1 MHQDLC
7 MICYSTIS
15 EADGASLEPCKRA
28 ALESSSAPENDEACP
43 QVHRVCLSK
52 HLIIQAEDGKFPCT
66 CPFCLRPL
74 SLREIHRS
82 LSPRACRAWLRLHNL
97 WRELREL
104 PRQEQ
109 DHTNTLEVEEVRM
122 MQDFGCRRCPR
133 CGVWIEKQEPGWLT
147 GCDKMTCRC
156 GGRFCFRC
164 GSVEAQCSCSL
175 GHDFIEQESVAA
187 DYADLH
193 LPWPISEL
201 FREGT
206 KVTTA
211 AESGATSDEASA
223 SSTGVGSNEV
233 HSVAGAGEPKQL
245 LPNLSSGDVRQLGRV
260 WNPSRRLVH
269 KQAMTSLEVFW
280 RPPLTSS
287 SQFRK
292 EDRHL
297 AFGLVSPDA
306 QNPAARPISQRA
318 GSSARL
324 FKVRSSWK
332 LRLAGPSSFRLTF
345 GRARQALPRAVLRSS
360 ARPPG
365 HVDGDVKDWFEVR
378 CRPGKVAVTATVEVL
393 SPPSSE
399 GSGQRSLAATPL
411 EPLPA
416 AGPLNTCLRH
426 VLGWTAGPADAK
438 RHRDAFA
445 TRSEELPPL
454 ANQQFD
460 VSPVES
466 DASWGPSRVEQAAS
480 KRHLVNTRL
489 HQAAGMMQS
498 LKARGMQVFAMSAVS
513 GTDSINTPMIA
524 CVNAFG
530 VVRQKKWNGTSIIEA
545 LKFKLKEYEA
555 RYGVFD
561 ENKNRHGD
569 KELAILQKVVED
581 GEVAESLQPSER
593 ATLHMLQHGLRDY
606 IDFALDESLFDTGS
620 ASCGRRMRVVA
631 LFVLRVGLALAVDS
645 LDSTEASEVRRAL
658 NLDETCQDEDGRCST
673 SLLQV
678 AGKNVVNET
687 TGDERGCRTCETS
700 CFDLRRDRL
709 ECTDPWKQYGLHCD
723 LPHIAKLCPKT
734 CGCCRSCSL
743 GRHARVVSTVTDEEE
758 FAWSRQGDPTYNPCL
773 KCSIVENAVG
783 DDMDRTSPP
792 KMFFDQLTRVAEF
805 GEDAWWF
812 ISPAP
817 GGRAFSEAERRS
829 LFEHG
834 PQDQEVPVATQQP
847 WYDPSAPSERLHHA
861 SVLVF
866 RNRRTHGNCFFL
878 ACFSGVARSPALQ
891 V

>member
-52 HLIIQAEDGKFPCT
+52 YLIIQAEDGKFPCT

-233 HSVAGAGEPKQL
+233 HSVAGAGEECRADETVP
-245 LPNLSSGDVRQLGRV
+245 LGMEPV
-260 WNPSRRLVH
+260 ETAGA
-269 KQAMTSLEVFW
+269 QASH
-280 RPPLTSS
+280 
-287 SQFRK
+287 
-292 EDRHL
+292 D
-297 AFGLVSPDA
+297 
-306 QNPAARPISQRA
+306 IA
-318 GSSARL
+318 GSFRAPLADLLIPALQESVPAGNCGLRRETGPPSCDAAFNHL
-324 FKVRSSWK
+324 LAVGSQVGSK

-345 GRARQALPRAVLRSS
+345 GRAWSYTASRQYA
-360 ARPPG
+360 
-365 HVDGDVKDWFEVR
+365 
-378 CRPGKVAVTATVEVL
+378 
-393 SPPSSE
+393 PPSSSWDDAE
-399 GSGQRSLAATPL
+399 PQGVFTMGSASSSRSRESPQQIGSQRCSFPRRPSERRPL
-411 EPLPA
+411 RMARRGFSTQGSTVKDQAPKQFGAHIGDP
-416 AGPLNTCLRH
+416 
-426 VLGWTAGPADAK
+426 
-438 RHRDAFA
+438 
-445 TRSEELPPL
+445 EEL
-454 ANQQFD
+454 
-460 VSPVES
+460 V
-466 DASWGPSRVEQAAS
+466 
-480 KRHLVNTRL
+480 KRL
-489 HQAAGMMQS
+489 
-498 LKARGMQVFAMSAVS
+498 
-513 GTDSINTPMIA
+513 
-524 CVNAFG
+524 
-530 VVRQKKWNGTSIIEA
+530 QKKWNGTSIIEA

-812 ISPAP
+812 TSPAP

-847 WYDPSAPSERLHHA
+847 WYDPSAPSERCRTFLRKEA
-861 SVLVF
+861 
-866 RNRRTHGNCFFL
+866 RRMRAARCRADQARCFIAPDLQMFL
-878 ACFSGVARSPALQ
+878 QTTTIRAIPC
-891 V
+891 